1 VAPPLISVL
10 LVAAQ
15 TATLVFGGVITFL
28 AFRAF
33 RRTGSPALRALAI
46 GIGLL
51 TAGALVGGI
60 LHQLLGVALE
70 LGVVVQSVFTAVGF
84 AVLTYS
90 LYTDQDSR
98 ALRPAVRLLGSDD

>member
-1 VAPPLISVL
+1 VAPSLIAVL

-15 TATLVFGGVITFL
+15 TATLVFGGVITLL

-33 RRTGSPALRALAI
+33 RRTGSSALRALAI
-46 GIGLL
+46 GVGLL

-60 LHQLLGVALE
+60 LHELLGVRLE
-70 LGVVVQSVFTAVGF
+70 IGVVVQSVFTAVGF

-90 LYTDQDSR
+90 LYTDDDST
-98 ALRPAVRLLGSDD
+98 ALRTTVRLIGSED